1 MPIPFHPYRHDDSTR
16 SVREHIKTLKY
27 IIKNIFKFCVANNLE
42 CFRRIN
48 NLTGKDK
55 LSNKK

>member
-27 IIKNIFKFCVANNLE
+27 IIKNTIKIF
-42 CFRRIN
+42 
-48 NLTGKDK
+48 
-55 LSNKK
+55 SNSALQIIWNVFDE